1 MEGMLPPNPVLVT
14 RNYKKSQLRD
24 MKGYL
29 KGYLGL
35 QGREYEDISY
45 ELVGS

>member
-1 MEGMLPPNPVLVT
+1 MKGMLPPNPVLVT

-29 KGYLGL
+29 KGTWAYKVENM
-35 QGREYEDISY
+35 RTYPMN
-45 ELVGS
+45 